1 MNIVINQA
9 LVTGQT
15 FLTADIAASTTSLPV
30 KNSEAVTVANGL
42 LLIGAIGAA
51 NAELIATISSK
62 TAQQIN
68 VGSGCSFLH
77 QIGEPVQQVTF
88 NQVEIQSASSSSGPF
103 TTLDTINIQWSQERT
118 IYNDPTGTTATYYRQ
133 RFYNSVTGV
142 YSDWSNGGV
151 GVAQTDYGVK
161 TVGYIISQVR
171 KSVGNVE
178 LSDDFFINALNEA
191 RGVANTQFGYGR
203 MNEWRQMFDYPIQ
216 MLAGTNYIDLPD
228 DIDFAETN
236 RTLLN
241 VRFARQSVAA
251 NIPINYIDK
260 REWNMRSYL
269 NRYSFTNG
277 ATLSGATDL
286 VLDSTGD
293 FPASGTVFIATE
305 NPAQS
310 ILTVTYSGNNLLTNT
325 LTGCS
330 GITRNVSDN
339 VQIMNYS
346 TFAYPYFYTVF
357 DGRIWFDRAI
367 PTSLQGKN
375 CYIDYYKA
383 ITPVTFLTDEIP
395 EHYRSVYAD
404 YLKFA
409 IKRRRDDSL
418 GENDEDY
425 KRFRNGLA
433 TILGNPWTGQ
443 TQIIIQ

>member
-1 MNIVINQA
+1 MNIVINQS
-9 LVTGQT
+9 LITGTT
-15 FLTADIAASTTSLPV
+15 FLTSDITASTSALPV
-30 KNSEAVTVANGL
+30 RNSEAFVTANGL
-42 LLIGAIGAA
+42 LLIGEIGSP
-51 NAELIATISSK
+51 NAELIPVISSK

-68 VGSGCSFLH
+68 LGSPCSLPH
-77 QIGEPVQQVTF
+77 QVGEPVYQVTF
-88 NQVEIQSASSSSGPF
+88 NQVEIQSSNSPSGPF
-103 TTLDTINIQWSQERT
+103 TTLDLINIQWSQDST
-118 IYNDPTGTTATYYRQ
+118 IYNDTTGTSATYYRQ
-133 RFYNSVTGV
+133 RFYNTVTTV
-142 YSDWSNGGV
+142 YSDWSNSGT
-151 GVAQTDYGVK
+151 GVAQADYGMK
-161 TVGYIISQVR
+161 TAGYLINQVR
-171 KSVGNVE
+171 KSIGNVE
-178 LSDDFFINALNEA
+178 LKDDFFINALNEA

-203 MNEWRQMFDYPIQ
+203 MNEWRQQFDYPIQ
-216 MLAGTNYIDLPD
+216 MLAGTNYINLPD
-228 DIDFAETN
+228 DIDFTETN

-277 ATLSGATDL
+277 ATISGATSL
-286 VLDSTGD
+286 TLDSTGD
-293 FPASGTVFIATE
+293 FPSNGTVFIATE
-305 NPAQS
+305 NSAQS
-310 ILTVTYSGNNLLTNT
+310 ILIVNYTGNNLLTNT
-325 LTGCS
+325 LTGCT
-330 GITRNVSDN
+330 GITRNVSSG

-357 DGRIWFDRAI
+357 DNKIWFDRAI

-383 ITPVTFLTDEIP
+383 ITPIVFLNDEIP

-409 IKRRRDDSL
+409 VKRRRDDSL

-425 KRFRNGLA
+425 KRFKNGLA